1 MFFFGTV
8 QLKIKKIPTYPNTAS
23 MSAWVPECDKHQSKA
38 SEKVM
43 DAKNI
48 SKLGLKSHKAARDLA
63 ESEAQWIST
72 STSGMS
78 GSICP
83 ATTTTISL

>member
-1 MFFFGTV
+1 
-8 QLKIKKIPTYPNTAS
+8 

-83 ATTTTISL
+83 ATTTTVSP